1 MNSEHVDLEYKILV
15 VGETE
20 VGKTSTIFRYVD
32 NTFNDDGGVPTVG
45 IDVKNKYV
53 TIDNKKIRVLLWDT
67 AGQERFQSLTKNFF
81 KGAHGILLL
90 YDLTRKDTFI
100 KLRKWITEIHNL
112 ANNPKLVVAGN
123 KSDKINNR
131 EVTEQ
136 SLKDF
141 GEKIGAETFES
152 SAKTGDGVNE
162 IFSCLI
168 NKLYEDKSIGQV
180 TNEED
185 DEEVISQKKR
195 GYTLSSKGSK
205 NKKKKKN
212 CKC

>member
-141 GEKIGAETFES
+141 GEKIYLKRKLMA
-152 SAKTGDGVNE
+152 NE
-162 IFSCLI
+162 L
-168 NKLYEDKSIGQV
+168 K
-180 TNEED
+180 D
-185 DEEVISQKKR
+185 DDYDYSISQKEKYKN
-195 GYTLSSKGSK
+195 GSSRLIEMSDHSIRK
-205 NKKKKKN
+205 
-212 CKC
+212 